1 MLREGKRL
9 IDGSG
14 TEGQTTLYGLEDV
27 NYLESMRLVVDLEK
41 QKITKKVRSVIREI
55 ERFRSPGLKS
65 LELES
70 MAHIF
75 ALHQELYYESSH
87 PLSIVSLPTYHFYDK
102 AYWYVNKDPDYK
114 SISESAIQVEIDG
127 QNLSLWCGLI
137 QFLNLGFIAQIVD
150 MSTHIYARELLQTS
164 EVAEKIALGTLSASG
179 KKVTGK
185 NYERLQL
192 RYRQQLEAE
201 LLLAMMHSFRDDY
214 LVALVIASHQGKKY
228 IVGSMG
234 AMRGS
239 GEKSLRETKIEAG
252 APQIHPSLLSS
263 LPTQAALSFAYNQD
277 GEELADLPESSLAE
291 ITRLNVV
298 SADLLKQV
306 ASEADRAT
314 VSASLM
320 MIIHEGIARNWPDVS
335 HEIFNTQPALHRVLR
350 KHGLPVKI
358 ISEPNSIQ
366 PTTVVGETIHGV
378 YFKKKPPIPQSL
390 SVAAACVVAE
400 QFFQQ
405 LSNNQ

>member
-1 MLREGKRL
+1 MLREGKYP
-9 IDGSG
+9 G
-14 TEGQTTLYGLEDV
+14 
-27 NYLESMRLVVDLEK
+27 EK
-41 QKITKKVRSVIREI
+41 ALFSEVFSLDEEFIMN
-55 ERFRSPGLKS
+55 PGLLVASEKIEFRVNSKIHNIAVRLEEVRESS
-65 LELES
+65 LEGINFNVIPDLF
-70 MAHIF
+70 I
-75 ALHQELYYESSH
+75 LHQRLFQECSH
-87 PLSIVSLPTYHFYDK
+87 PLSRISVPSYHHFDK
-102 AYWYVNKDPDYK
+102 AYWNIL
-114 SISESAIQVEIDG
+114 SSADENAYIERGIGLNVKI
-127 QNLSLWCGLI
+127 WCGPASILNIGVLALI
-137 QFLNLGFIAQIVD
+137 VN
-150 MSTHIYARELLQTS
+150 MSTNIYSSELLQTS

>member
-14 TEGQTTLYGLEDV
+14 TVPYSDSSKL
-27 NYLESMRLVVDLEK
+27 LESVELETTRFTSLMERRLIKCMKNLQTLRLDDKKRACLLEGSTFFINHQNLYQLGLSPFNNLRIEATDPLSKNYWDIKFKPEYGVAIEFDLNCNLKVICTPIQKLSLSIIASVVDIDASLACNDSSLYENEDTILERVGLSCS
-41 QKITKKVRSVIREI
+41 KKDRKDK
-55 ERFRSPGLKS
+55 KS
-65 LELES
+65 
-70 MAHIF
+70 
-75 ALHQELYYESSH
+75 
-87 PLSIVSLPTYHFYDK
+87 
-102 AYWYVNKDPDYK
+102 
-114 SISESAIQVEIDG
+114 
-127 QNLSLWCGLI
+127 
-137 QFLNLGFIAQIVD
+137 
-150 MSTHIYARELLQTS
+150 
-164 EVAEKIALGTLSASG
+164 
-179 KKVTGK
+179 
-185 NYERLQL
+185 LQL